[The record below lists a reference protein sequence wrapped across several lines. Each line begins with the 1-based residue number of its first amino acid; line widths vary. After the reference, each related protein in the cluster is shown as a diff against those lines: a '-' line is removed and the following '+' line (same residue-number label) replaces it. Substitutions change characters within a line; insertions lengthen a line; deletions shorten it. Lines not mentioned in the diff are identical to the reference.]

1 MVSLTNVS
9 KSYGDIVAV
18 QGVTFR
24 ILRGEY
30 VFLIGPSGAGKTTV
44 LRLIHHDERPT
55 SGTIEVGEFRSD
67 RVRGKQAPRLRR
79 LVGFVYQDFRLIGDR
94 SVHENVALVL
104 RIVGAPRRT
113 IDKRVKE
120 VMAEVGLLGRMR
132 DRASDLSGG
141 EMQRV
146 AIARALVNQPLL
158 LLADEPTGN
167 LDPETARE
175 IYDLLARVNVR
186 GTAVLLATH
195 DQARAHASGHRVLR
209 LERGRLAPDSAP
221 AEPPRAVVRA

>member
-24 ILRGEY
+24 IHRGEY
-30 VFLIGPSGAGKTTV
+30 AFLIGPSGAGKTTV

-209 LERGRLAPDSAP
+209 LERGRLVPESSP